1 MKRLTFFA
9 LVAFFSFTACNSTK
23 KTSGNMTDNA
33 ALNGTWE
40 LNYITGP
47 KIAFDGMY
55 PDKKPT
61 ITFDVANSK
70 VTGNTSC
77 NNFNGKLN
85 TTGNKI
91 NFNDPMAMTRMM
103 CQGQGETTFMETLKK
118 VDSWTVTDGNTLN
131 LIMGDVAMMRFSK
144 K

>member
-1 MKRLTFFA
+1 MPD
-9 LVAFFSFTACNSTK
+9 
-23 KTSGNMTDNA
+23 TS

-47 KIAFDGMY
+47 RIAFDGLY
-55 PDKKPT
+55 PEKKPT

-70 VTGNTSC
+70 VNGNSGC

-85 TTGNKI
+85 ATGNKI
-91 NFNDPMAMTRMM
+91 NFNDPMAQTRMM
-103 CQGQGETTFMETLKK
+103 CEGSGETTFMETLKK
-118 VDSWTVTDGNTLN
+118 VDSWKLTDGNTLN
-131 LIMGDVAMMRFSK
+131 LNMGDINMMRFTK